1 MLFRSFFVSNDSL
14 EKAYLAGVASVIQE
28 EEAFVNEDN
37 YSKAALEAV
46 TYKDKLVA
54 YPASFETS
62 VLLYNETYLMEYLE
76 KELQALKDVAIANGE
91 NIPELVMTEEQEAQY
106 LQKKLEELI
115 PSTIDDILSFA
126 NDYDAAENV
135 ESVFKWDVSDI
146 FYNYFFVG
154 NSLNVGGPNGD
165 DPKQIDIYNEDSLK
179 SLKVYQ
185 DLNQFFSIEI
195 GRAHV

>member
-1 MLFRSFFVSNDSL
+1 
-14 EKAYLAGVASVIQE
+14 
-28 EEAFVNEDN
+28 
-37 YSKAALEAV
+37 
-46 TYKDKLVA
+46 
-54 YPASFETS
+54 
-62 VLLYNETYLMEYLE
+62 
-76 KELQALKDVAIANGE
+76 
-91 NIPELVMTEEQEAQY
+91 MTEEQEAQY
-106 LQKKLEELI
+106 VQKKLEELI
-115 PSTIDDILSFA
+115 PSIIDDILSFA

-185 DLNQFFSIEI
+185 DLNQFFSIEADEVDYNSVLPEFIAGRVIFSVVTTESI
-195 GRAHV
+195 GIL

>member
-1 MLFRSFFVSNDSL
+1 MDLKKRILAISAVIIVCLSIVCMGIENNYFKIGEGQSLISSRASLKLWYTDDELTDYISRVALKFFEETNIRVIPVQMSGLEYVERIYDASIGTNDYPDLFFVSNDSL

-76 KELQALKDVAIANGE
+76 K
-91 NIPELVMTEEQEAQY
+91 
-106 LQKKLEELI
+106 
-115 PSTIDDILSFA
+115 
-126 NDYDAAENV
+126 
-135 ESVFKWDVSDI
+135 
-146 FYNYFFVG
+146 
-154 NSLNVGGPNGD
+154 
-165 DPKQIDIYNEDSLK
+165 
-179 SLKVYQ
+179 
-185 DLNQFFSIEI
+185 I